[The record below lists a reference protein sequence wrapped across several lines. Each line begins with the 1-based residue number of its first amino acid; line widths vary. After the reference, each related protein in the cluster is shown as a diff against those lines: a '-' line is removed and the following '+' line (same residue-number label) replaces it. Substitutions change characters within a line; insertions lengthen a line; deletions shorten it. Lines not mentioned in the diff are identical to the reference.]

1 MSKKQLHI
9 TNGDALTQ
17 VLTDLNIEGEIIVWH
32 EMLCEGPTQE
42 IIYSEEFLEKR
53 KAFFDKTYD
62 IEIDEGRI
70 ISELGKLDNTNAYSE
85 IVLWFE
91 YDLFCH
97 INMVAA
103 ISLLQQKKIDLPIY
117 LVCSGRIEGEKDL
130 KGLAELSSKQLQ
142 KHYKNKTLLTK
153 EDIDLATTIWGIYS
167 GIDHNLLKPFIVKS
181 SSFKYLSN
189 CLKAH
194 LERFP
199 DSITGLNILET
210 NILKIIKE
218 HDINSKNHLL
228 GYALNYQGYYGYGDL
243 QMSRIIDKLELFYTV
258 EDNKIV
264 LSRKGHEALL
274 GKYNVSNE
282 VNNNISYGGVE
293 RLNYQFSKTENK
305 LIKSALNVY

>member
-1 MSKKQLHI
+1 MSKKPLHI
-9 TNGDALTQ
+9 TNGDELTQ

-42 IIYSEEFLEKR
+42 IIYSEDFLEKR
-53 KAFFDKTYD
+53 KKFFDETYD
-62 IEIDEGRI
+62 IEIDEDRI
-70 ISELGKLDNTNAYSE
+70 ISELGKLDNAHEYSE
-85 IVLWFE
+85 IILWFE

-97 INMVAA
+97 INMIAA
-103 ISLLQQKKIDLPIY
+103 ISLLQQKKINLPIS

-130 KGLAELSSKQLQ
+130 KGLSEISSKQLQ
-142 KHYKNKTLLTK
+142 KHYKNKTLLTSK
-153 EDIDLATTIWGIYS
+153 DIDLATTIWGIYC

-218 HDINSKNHLL
+218 HEIKSKNHLL
-228 GYALNYQGYYGYGDL
+228 GYALNYQGYYGFSDL
-243 QMSRIIDKLELFYTV
+243 QMSRIIDKLSLFYTE
-258 EDNKIV
+258 EDKKIE
-264 LSRKGHEALL
+264 LNRKGYEAIL
-274 GKYNVSNE
+274 GKTNASNQ
-282 VNNNISYGGVE
+282 VDDNMYYGGVE
-293 RLNYQFSKTENK
+293 RLTYQFSKTENK
-305 LIKSALNVY
+305 LIKSVLNAY

>member
-17 VLTDLNIEGEIIVWH
+17 VLTDLNIEGDILVWH

-42 IIYSEEFLEKR
+42 FIYSEEFLEKR
-53 KAFFDKTYD
+53 KTFFDETYD
-62 IEIDEGRI
+62 IEVDEDRI
-70 ISELGKLDNTNAYSE
+70 FSELGKLDNTNAYSE

-103 ISLLQQKKIDLPIY
+103 ISLLQQKKINLPIY

-130 KGLAELSSKQLQ
+130 KGLSELSSKQLQ
-142 KHYKNKTLLTK
+142 KHYKNKTLLTP
-153 EDIDLATTIWGIYS
+153 EDIDLATTVWGIYC

-181 SSFKYLSN
+181 SSFKYLNN

-199 DSITGLNILET
+199 DSKTGLNILET

-218 HDINSKNHLL
+218 EEIKSKNHLL
-228 GYALNYQGYYGYGDL
+228 GYALNYQGYYGFGDL
-243 QMSRIIDKLELFYTV
+243 QMSRIIDKLNLFYKVGNT
-258 EDNKIV
+258 KIE
-264 LSRKGHEALL
+264 LTRKGYEALL

-282 VNNNISYGGVE
+282 VNDNMYYGGVE

-305 LIKSALNVY
+305 LIKSALNAY